1 MAIEIQ
7 DLRLT
12 FIWADTTLE
21 VLAGHAPAGSIAAQ
35 LSRRPT
41 YGQLF
46 NALQQGQIPHGLQL
60 PWPRQG
66 RQFFW
71 IHYLNCR
78 TLDDLNGDQA
88 WKMLLPLRHNVRA
101 RIRPP
106 DTVTHFIGETYL
118 YPYGLA
124 LVLSM
129 HLERSFSLDEAV
141 TSSLQLRRGLQFE
154 LLGNGGVGEPVSL
167 DMLGDRLLRHTR
179 QTMYGVATDVGVQA
193 TRPFTVV
200 TVVKANNVD
209 PTVPL
214 EENGDIHRALDA
226 WAAWSPTWQYDQRPS
241 LIKACV
247 PLRTRAPLGH
257 TVYGGKRGRV
267 VWFPAHFLPQSKP
280 IHALNCYHRNLAFLS
295 LQIESLAN
303 FVVETAQRLQANQ
316 PLSNIHEQYA
326 RYAVGILGRL
336 YGGAE
341 TTYQSRSACRHIEDN
356 AWVDA
361 INSVRSEFGME
372 NLKRDES

>member
-21 VLAGHAPAGSIAAQ
+21 VLAGHAPAESVAAQ
-35 LSRRPT
+35 LSRRST

-46 NALQQGQIPHGLQL
+46 DALQQGQIPHGLQL
-60 PWPRQG
+60 PWLRQG

-88 WKMLLPLRHNVRA
+88 WKTLLPLRYNVRA
-101 RIRPP
+101 RIHPP
-106 DTVTHFIGETYL
+106 DTVTHFIGEAYL

-124 LVLSM
+124 LVLSL
-129 HLERSFSLDEAV
+129 HLEGNFTLEEAAM
-141 TSSLQLRRGLQFE
+141 SSLQLRRGLKFE
-154 LLGNGGVGEPVSL
+154 LLGSGETSEPVSL

-179 QTMYGVATDVGVQA
+179 QTMYGVTTDVGIQA
-193 TRPFTVV
+193 TKPFTVV

-209 PTVPL
+209 PTAPL

-226 WAAWSPTWQYDQRPS
+226 WAAWSQTWQYDQRPS
-241 LIKACV
+241 LPKACV
-247 PLRTRAPLGH
+247 PLRSRAPLGH
-257 TVYGGKRGRV
+257 VVYGGTRGRV

-280 IHALNCYHRNLAFLS
+280 IHALNCYHRNLTFLS

-303 FVVETAQRLQANQ
+303 FTVETAQHLKANQ
-316 PLSNIHEQYA
+316 PLSNIHEQCA
-326 RYAVGILGRL
+326 RYAAGILGRL

-341 TTYQSRSACRHIEDN
+341 TTYQSRSAYRHIEDN
-356 AWVDA
+356 TWLDA
-361 INSVRSEFGME
+361 INTVRAEFGME
-372 NLKRDES
+372 GLKHDES